1 MPIHTRTR
9 VHPPTHTAFAQA
21 KLEEELQAADVAEQL
36 NSTRARVAAVA
47 EELDSVVVRLAQ
59 VAGQQDRVEEVSKA
73 MAETRDALDEWKEKN
88 AKLQVC
94 ACNVCA
100 LRCVL

>member
-1 MPIHTRTR
+1 M
-9 VHPPTHTAFAQA
+9 
-21 KLEEELQAADVAEQL
+21 
-36 NSTRARVAAVA
+36 
-47 EELDSVVVRLAQ
+47 VVRLAQ